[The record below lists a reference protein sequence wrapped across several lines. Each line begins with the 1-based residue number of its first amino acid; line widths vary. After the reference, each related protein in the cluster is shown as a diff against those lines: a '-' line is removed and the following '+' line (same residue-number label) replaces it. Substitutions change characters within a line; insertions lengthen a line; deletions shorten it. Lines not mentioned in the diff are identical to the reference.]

1 MTAAVCSCVLAL
13 FQAWTIGLH
22 SIRRIAIDN
31 QIEVAVGIAVCLHS
45 VLYIYLYSA
54 LFALHTLIH
63 AALVALCSILEIE
76 FS

>member
-22 SIRRIAIDN
+22 SICRIAIDN

-45 VLYIYLYSA
+45 VLYSYLYSA

-63 AALVALCSILEIE
+63 AALVSLCSILEIE